1 MKILLDSACL
11 DDIRYYSEYYPII
24 GVTTNPSLLSKEAA
38 DPVAHLKEI
47 RSIIGDGREL
57 HIQATAKE
65 CAAIVEEARLIS
77 SYFGKNTFVK
87 IPFCDEGLKATAIL
101 AKEGI
106 KVTET
111 AILTA
116 GQAMLAANAGA
127 ANVAIFV
134 SRLENSMA
142 DGIETVADTATAF
155 ANGETDTKII
165 AASFKTSLEVLRVAL
180 AGAEIATVSPAVMK
194 FFAAHSLNTAAIE
207 SFRNDWSKAYGNA
220 TMKELI
226 EKAK

>member
-1 MKILLDSACL
+1 MKILLDSANL

-24 GVTTNPSLLSKEAA
+24 GVTTNPSLLSKEAE
-38 DPVAHLKEI
+38 DPVAHLKAI

-57 HIQATAKE
+57 HIQVTADI
-65 CAAIVEEARLIS
+65 CDGIVEEAKLIS

-87 IPFCDEGLKATAIL
+87 IPFSDEGLKATKIL
-101 AKEGI
+101 SDEGI

-116 GQAMLAANAGA
+116 GEALLAANAGA
-127 ANVAIFV
+127 DNVAVFV
-134 SRLENSMA
+134 SRLENSMD
-142 DGIETVADTATAF
+142 DGVETVADIATVF
-155 ANGETDTKII
+155 ANGETSTKII

-194 FFAAHSLNTAAIE
+194 FFAAHPLNSAAIT
-207 SFRNDWSKAYGNA
+207 SFRNDWTKAYGNA
-220 TMKELI
+220 TMKSFI
-226 EKAK
+226 EKSK